1 MFGSRNNVPYAIHA
15 VARGVGNC
23 SSFFW
28 AEEDMTLPS
37 SSFDIYKHR
46 RHGAVKVSF
55 LGGLNFDSVPKT
67 QEVHCLS
74 QL

>member
-1 MFGSRNNVPYAIHA
+1 
-15 VARGVGNC
+15 
-23 SSFFW
+23 
-28 AEEDMTLPS
+28 MTLPS